1 MRSRKS
7 EGPDGVHPGILE
19 ERTYQCENVMC
30 NLSLKINLIPS
41 ETESNKCD
49 TISKP
54 SGKVWGTIDQ
64 KVSLPYEGSY
74 GNYNKI

>member
-7 EGPDGVHPGILE
+7 EGPDGVHPGFQK

-30 NLSLKINLIPS
+30 NLSLKINFIPR

-49 TISKP
+49 TILSRQ
-54 SGKVWGTIDQ
+54 GRFGE
-64 KVSLPYEGSY
+64 L
-74 GNYNKI
+74 